1 MKLTNSPL
9 CNFCNE
15 EEDTFLHAFSECE
28 HVNDFWNN
36 VKDWVNQNTNNDIH
50 LSKTDIILGKFGSH
64 QNALNIIL
72 LICKMYIFRSA
83 RESNRLSLHEIKLK
97 IQYYYQVE
105 KKAFFSKGKY
115 RKFTKRWQDY
125 LHLVEAINWYL
136 SSYTILWIIICSFM
150 YKSVYEC
157 DVLVCIC
164 WKYGTLYNNLTI
176 WYYAF
181 TQNIAYCYTYKKSS
195 IIFLYSSE
203 WNLLHLYY
211 IAYHS

>member
-1 MKLTNSPL
+1 
-9 CNFCNE
+9 
-15 EEDTFLHAFSECE
+15 
-28 HVNDFWNN
+28 
-36 VKDWVNQNTNNDIH
+36 
-50 LSKTDIILGKFGSH
+50 
-64 QNALNIIL
+64 
-72 LICKMYIFRSA
+72 
-83 RESNRLSLHEIKLK
+83 
-97 IQYYYQVE
+97 
-105 KKAFFSKGKY
+105 
-115 RKFTKRWQDY
+115 
-125 LHLVEAINWYL
+125 
-136 SSYTILWIIICSFM
+136 M

-195 IIFLYSSE
+195 IIFLYSSV